1 MYKSGDKE
9 LLLCECES
17 PEHLMV
23 VFFEEDENHPI
34 VYFQVHLKKIS
45 LLKRI
50 IYGIKYIFGFQS
62 KYGAF
67 DEFILN
73 KKDYIKIEN
82 VLKYLNK

>member
-17 PEHLMV
+17 PEHLML

-62 KYGAF
+62 KYGSF
-67 DEFILN
+67 EEFIFDS
-73 KKDYIKIEN
+73 KDKEKIEN
-82 VLKYLNK
+82 IAKYLNK